1 MLVVTTDQITG
12 WEVQRVCGEV
22 FGVALR
28 AHPAEGGDG
37 DGGLTEARN
46 DVISKMLEQTRTKG
60 GNAVVGLRF
69 DSSGLGADG
78 SELCAYGTAVVA
90 VPVDEGARQTATAL
104 GYGQP
109 STEQQPQQQY
119 DQSQQQ
125 YAQQYGQ
132 QQYDPN
138 QQQYYGQQGQ
148 QYPGYGQQG
157 QQYPGYGQGGQQG
170 QQYPGYGQ
178 QQPGYQQ
185 YPQQNYPQQ
194 Q

>member
-28 AHPAEGGDG
+28 AHSAQGSDG

-69 DSSGLGADG
+69 DSSGLGSDG

-109 STEQQPQQQY
+109 SGSEQQPQQY
-119 DQSQQQ
+119 DQTQQQ

-138 QQQYYGQQGQ
+138 QQQYAQQYGQ
-148 QYPGYGQQG
+148 QYPGY
-157 QQYPGYGQGGQQG
+157 GQQG

-185 YPQQNYPQQ
+185 YPQQGYPQQ
-194 Q
+194 GYPPQQQ

>member
-28 AHPAEGGDG
+28 AHPAQGDG
-37 DGGLTEARN
+37 DKGLTDARN

-69 DSSGLGADG
+69 DSSDLGADG

-90 VPVDEGARQTATAL
+90 VPVDDGARQTATAL

-109 STEQQPQQQY
+109 AAAAEQPAQQY
-119 DQSQQQ
+119 DQTQQQ

-138 QQQYYGQQGQ
+138 QQYYGQQGQ
-148 QYPGYGQQG
+148 QYY
-157 QQYPGYGQGGQQG
+157 GQQG

-185 YPQQNYPQQ
+185 YPQQGYPQQ
-194 Q
+194 GYPPQQQ

>member
-1 MLVVTTDQITG
+1 MLVVTTDQIAG
-12 WEVQRVCGEV
+12 WDIQRVCGEV
-22 FGVALR
+22 YGVALR
-28 AHPAEGGDG
+28 ANPAQDSDG
-37 DGGLTEARN
+37 EKNLSETRAE
-46 DVISKMLEQTRTKG
+46 VITRMLDQTRTKG

-69 DSSGLGADG
+69 DSSGAGSEG

-109 STEQQPQQQY
+109 QNAQEQQPQQQ
-119 DQSQQQ
+119 QPQQ
-125 YAQQYGQ
+125 YDPSQYQQQYGQ
-132 QQYDPN
+132 PQYDPN
-138 QQQYYGQQGQ
+138 QYQQQYGQQ

-157 QQYPGYGQGGQQG
+157 QQYPGYGG

-178 QQPGYQQ
+178 QGYQQ
-185 YPQQNYPQQ
+185 PYPQQGGYPQQ

>member
-28 AHPAEGGDG
+28 AHPAQGSDG
-37 DGGLTEARN
+37 ENSLTDARN

-69 DSSGLGADG
+69 DSSDLGADG

-109 STEQQPQQQY
+109 SGTDQQAQQPQY

-132 QQYDPN
+132 RQYDPN
-138 QQQYYGQQGQ
+138 QQQYYGQQ

-157 QQYPGYGQGGQQG
+157 QQYPGYGQQG

-185 YPQQNYPQQ
+185 YPQQNYPPQQ
-194 Q
+194 